1 MASLT
6 TAQLVRIAN
15 LRDACRS
22 GAARALRVS
31 AGLSLQN
38 VSDTTGIG
46 VATLWRWE
54 TGDRQPLAT
63 KQALRYADL
72 LDELANRHRPRRRKE
87 VSAG

>member
-1 MASLT
+1 MNAE
-6 TAQLVRIAN
+6 QLVRIAN
-15 LRDACRS
+15 LRDMCRS

-54 TGDRQPLAT
+54 NGNRQPLASE
-63 KQALRYADL
+63 KALRHAGLLEQLADR
-72 LDELANRHRPRRRKE
+72 DRPRRWVRNRGK
-87 VSAG
+87 S